1 MLRRKKYDFNGI
13 IILFFCMFDFL
24 DTWISAGGW
33 WVSIPLIIVGFIA
46 LIYGADW
53 LVEGASGVAKKYGVS
68 DLIIGLTIVAFGTS
82 MPEFVVNMVAA
93 SQHNSEIAITNIL
106 GSNIIN
112 IFVILGCT
120 ALIYP
125 ISSTKQSRRFD
136 IPWSMLAAILVL
148 FFAVYSSPAWLHV
161 ESLFS
166 IHIDKATWADPGHFA
181 WGEANFSFISGIG
194 GSVLLVFFVIFL
206 WHTFGNAKNN
216 ESNEQSSESNEKS
229 NESNGKSSESNEKY
243 KPVVLWKA
251 MLLIAVGLVA
261 LVAGGEVIVKSATA
275 IATSLGVSDAIIG
288 LTIVALGTSLPELAT
303 SCMAAVKKNCDI
315 ALGNVIGSNIFNIF
329 FILGTSAVIFPLPGY
344 KGLELDAVMAA
355 LGSAMVMLFVYTTKN
370 HEIKRWHGGV
380 LLLIYAAYLTYR
392 LGSI

>member
-1 MLRRKKYDFNGI
+1 
-13 IILFFCMFDFL
+13 MFGFL
-24 DTWISAGGW
+24 DTWISTGGW
-33 WVSIPLIIVGFIA
+33 WVSIPLIIAGFVA

-93 SQHNSEIAITNIL
+93 SEHNSEIAITNIL

-125 ISSTKQSRRFD
+125 ISSSVQSRKFD
-136 IPWSMLAAILVL
+136 IPWSMLAALLVL
-148 FFAVYSSPAWLHV
+148 FFAVYSSPGWLRV

-166 IHIDKATWADPGHFA
+166 VRIDHATWSDLGHLS

-194 GSVLLVFFVIFL
+194 GFVLLVFFVLFL
-206 WHTFGNAKNN
+206 WHTFRNA
-216 ESNEQSSESNEKS
+216 
-229 NESNGKSSESNEKY
+229 KSSESNGEY

-251 MLLIAVGLVA
+251 VLLIVVGLVA
-261 LVAGGEVIVKSATA
+261 LVVGGEVIVKSATS
-275 IATSLGVSDAIIG
+275 IAHALGVSDAIIG
-288 LTIVALGTSLPELAT
+288 LTVVALGTSLPELAT

-355 LGSAMVMLFVYTTKN
+355 LGSAMVMLFVYTTRR

-380 LLLIYAAYLTYR
+380 LLLIYAAYLAYR
-392 LGSI
+392 IWTM